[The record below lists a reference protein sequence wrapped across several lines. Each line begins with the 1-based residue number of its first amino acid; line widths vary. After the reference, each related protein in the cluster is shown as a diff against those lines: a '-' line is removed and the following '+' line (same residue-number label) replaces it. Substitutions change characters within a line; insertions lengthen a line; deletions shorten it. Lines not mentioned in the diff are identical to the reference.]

1 MTEKRKVLG
10 RGLESLL
17 PPRPFSQVPPTLLP
31 KSGEKGGAPAG
42 AQGSEPGA
50 VDYGAGAVPASDA
63 AAAATGLANAHAVR
77 LPGESVQE
85 LALAQLDPNPYQTRA
100 TMDEA
105 ALAELRES
113 IAAMG
118 VIEPIIVR
126 PNGEAEGRYQVIAG
140 ARRVQASTLCGKEK
154 IPAIVRQVSNQQ
166 AMVMTLVENLQR
178 EDLNQIDQARSYQRL
193 SQEFGLTQ
201 DEVAKYTGKER
212 SSIANYMR
220 LLRLPEEVQKL
231 LARDVLTMG
240 HAKVL
245 LTIAES
251 APEIIVRA
259 AVKAIGLTVRQTEA
273 LVADLTQVQPKAR
286 KERIVD
292 PNVRE
297 AEQTLQRALG
307 VRVMINDR
315 KGKGKIV
322 LQYKSLEDFD
332 RIVEAVTRP

>member
-17 PPRPFSQVPPTLLP
+17 PPRPFSHVPSTLSP
-31 KSGEKGGAPAG
+31 KPGETGVA
-42 AQGSEPGA
+42 PGA
-50 VDYGAGAVPASDA
+50 SKMMRRARAITVP
-63 AAAATGLANAHAVR
+63 TRVR
-77 LPGESVQE
+77 QARLPRQTALLPGESVQE

-100 TMDEA
+100 RMDEG

-126 PNGEAEGRYQVIAG
+126 PNAEAEGRYQVIAG
-140 ARRVQASTLCGKEK
+140 ARRVQASTLCVKEK

-231 LARDVLTMG
+231 LAKDILTMG

-245 LTIAES
+245 LTISES
-251 APEIIVRA
+251 SPKSSCARRA
-259 AVKAIGLTVRQTEA
+259 GHRATVRQTEE
-273 LVADLTQVQPKAR
+273 LVADLTQVQPKAK

-297 AEQTLQRALG
+297 AENAAARAGSAGHDQRPQRQGEDRAAVQVAGGLRPHRG
-307 VRVMINDR
+307 GGDQAVR
-315 KGKGKIV
+315 
-322 LQYKSLEDFD
+322 L
-332 RIVEAVTRP
+332 

>member
-17 PPRPFSQVPPTLLP
+17 PPRRSFSNVLPTFSPTTSETVGVPGTD
-31 KSGEKGGAPAG
+31 SSPA
-42 AQGSEPGA
+42 AEA
-50 VDYGAGAVPASDA
+50 T
-63 AAAATGLANAHAVR
+63 AAATSAL
-77 LPGESVQE
+77 LPGETVQE

-100 TMDEA
+100 TMDKEA
-105 ALAELRES
+105 LEELRES

-126 PNGEAEGRYQVIAG
+126 PNHEAEGRYQVIAG
-140 ARRVQASTLCGKEK
+140 ARRVQASSLCDKK
-154 IPAIVRQVSNQQ
+154 TIPAIVRPVSNQQ

-178 EDLNQIDQARSYQRL
+178 EDLNNLDQARSYQRL
-193 SQEFGLTQ
+193 GQEFGLTQ
-201 DEVAKYTGKER
+201 DEVAKCTGKDR
-212 SSIANYMR
+212 STIANYLR

-231 LARDVLTMG
+231 LAKNILTMG
-240 HAKVL
+240 HAKAL
-245 LTIAES
+245 LTISEQV
-251 APEIIVRA
+251 PELCVRA
-259 AVKAIGLTVRQTEA
+259 AVKAIGLSVRQTEA
-273 LVADLTQVQPKAR
+273 LVADLTQVQPKAK

-297 AEQTLQRALG
+297 AEQNLQRALG

-315 KGKGKIV
+315 NGKGKIV

-332 RIVEAVTRP
+332 RIVEALTVQ

>member
-17 PPRPFSQVPPTLLP
+17 PPRPFSHVPPTLSP
-31 KSGEKGGAPAG
+31 KPGEEGGAPAG
-42 AQGSEPGA
+42 EQGGAPGPG
-50 VDYGAGAVPASDA
+50 DHGAGTVPALAQDA
-63 AAAATGLANAHAVR
+63 AAGGTAPATAL
-77 LPGESVQE
+77 LPGETVQE

-100 TMDEA
+100 SMDNEA
-105 ALAELRES
+105 LQELRES

-126 PNGEAEGRYQVIAG
+126 PNAEAEGRYQVIAG
-140 ARRVQASTLCGKEK
+140 ARRVQASSLCGKEK

-178 EDLNQIDQARSYQRL
+178 EDLNNIDQARSYQRL

-201 DEVAKYTGKER
+201 DEVAKCTGKDR

-231 LARDVLTMG
+231 LAKDILSIG

-245 LTIAES
+245 LTISEL
-251 APEIIVRA
+251 APELIVRA
-259 AVKAIGLTVRQTEA
+259 AVKAIGLSVRQTEA

-307 VRVMINDR
+307 VKVMINDR

>member
-17 PPRPFSQVPPTLLP
+17 PPRPFSHVPSTLSP
-31 KSGEKGGAPAG
+31 KPGEPGGAPAG
-42 AQGSEPGA
+42 EQGDAPGA
-50 VDYGAGAVPASDA
+50 GDHDADA
-63 AAAATGLANAHAVR
+63 AAAVTTAVATAL

-126 PNGEAEGRYQVIAG
+126 PNTEAEGRYQVIAG

-231 LARDVLTMG
+231 LAKDILTMG

-245 LTIAES
+245 LTISES

-273 LVADLTQVQPKAR
+273 LVADLTQVQPKAK

>member
-17 PPRPFSQVPPTLLP
+17 PPRPFSHVPSTLSP
-31 KSGEKGGAPAG
+31 KPGETGVA
-42 AQGSEPGA
+42 PGA
-50 VDYGAGAVPASDA
+50 SKMMRRARAITVPTRMRQARL
-63 AAAATGLANAHAVR
+63 LAQTAL

-100 TMDEA
+100 RMDEG

-126 PNGEAEGRYQVIAG
+126 PNAEAEGRYQVIAG
-140 ARRVQASTLCGKEK
+140 ARRVQASTLCVKEK

-231 LARDVLTMG
+231 LARDILTMG

-245 LTIAES
+245 LTISES

-307 VRVMINDR
+307 VRVHDQRPQRQGEDR
-315 KGKGKIV
+315 A
-322 LQYKSLEDFD
+322 
-332 RIVEAVTRP
+332 AVQVAGGLRPHRGGGDQAVRL

>member
-17 PPRPFSQVPPTLLP
+17 PPRPFSHVPPTLSP
-31 KSGEKGGAPAG
+31 KPGEQGGAPAG
-42 AQGSEPGA
+42 ELRDTPGA
-50 VDYGAGAVPASDA
+50 ADHDAGAIPAADA
-63 AAAATGLANAHAVR
+63 AGTATVL

-100 TMDEA
+100 RMDEA

-126 PNGEAEGRYQVIAG
+126 PNAEAEGRYQVIAG

-231 LARDVLTMG
+231 LARDILTMG

-251 APEIIVRA
+251 APEVVVRA

-273 LVADLTQVQPKAR
+273 LVADLTQVLPKAK

-307 VRVMINDR
+307 VKVLINDR

>member
-17 PPRPFSQVPPTLLP
+17 PPRPFSHVPPTLSP
-31 KSGEKGGAPAG
+31 KPGEPSGAPASEQGDAPRAGDHG
-42 AQGSEPGA
+42 A
-50 VDYGAGAVPASDA
+50 DA
-63 AAAATGLANAHAVR
+63 AAAGAAVAQTAL

-85 LALAQLDPNPYQTRA
+85 LALVQLDPNPYQTRA

-126 PNGEAEGRYQVIAG
+126 PNAEAEGRYQVIAG

-201 DEVAKYTGKER
+201 EEVAKYTGKER

-231 LARDVLTMG
+231 LAKDILTMG

-245 LTIAES
+245 LTISES

-273 LVADLTQVQPKAR
+273 LVADLTQIQPKAK

-315 KGKGKIV
+315 KGKGRIV